1 MFLMDASKNGMH
13 DVVIKQNQSM
23 HFFIAAMRS
32 ISIVRVCISY
42 CTGLSLET
50 KLVGLTIIYRRSRDL
65 VI

>member
-1 MFLMDASKNGMH
+1 MH

-23 HFFIAAMRS
+23 YFFIAAMRG

-42 CTGLSLET
+42 CTGLSFEA